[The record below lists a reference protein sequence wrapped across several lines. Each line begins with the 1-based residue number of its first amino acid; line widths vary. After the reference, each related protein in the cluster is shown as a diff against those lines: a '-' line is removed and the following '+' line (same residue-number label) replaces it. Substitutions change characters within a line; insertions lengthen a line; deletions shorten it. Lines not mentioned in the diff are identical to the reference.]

1 MSSFFYDSESNMSI
15 NIQIIATLE
24 NSFEV
29 PQEIKY
35 RITMCPSNS
44 ILRYLLKK
52 TTELDT
58 LK

>member
-1 MSSFFYDSESNMSI
+1 MTI
-15 NIQIIATLE
+15 NIQIVAALE

-35 RITMCPSNS
+35 RITMCSSNS

-52 TTELDT
+52 TTELNT